1 MFLPS
6 KRIKKKK
13 KFWLNLLHKERTW
26 ILLSFVWPVL
36 LFYTGCESHI
46 AGGVAQCPRVNS
58 SFVDL
63 VSHFLTFRC
72 AKLFTSPPQQKWEAA
87 RGGGEILSSSRS
99 RPLKEKKSF
108 GVTMCACTRW
118 LYMRVYVYVRRRRRR
133 RAEAY
138 MAREKERAAAA
149 DPPSIESTRKKM
161 RFSSSSPALVHVWD
175 LWNDMYNVT
184 CNSSLYTAQEE
195 RKSVVWNRRE
205 GRGGLER
212 NKKKMDGLSNVYWK
226 TLVGRGVSSELTSL
240 SVVMEPQESWRKSS
254 SLPLISS
261 SSSFFFPSERFQQ
274 WRNEV
279 EHLPFPPTKKEKI
292 VRH

>member
-133 RAEAY
+133 RRAEAY

-161 RFSSSSPALVHVWD
+161 RFFFFFPCARARLRLVEWYVQCHLQLEPIHSTRGEKVRR
-175 LWNDMYNVT
+175 VE
-184 CNSSLYTAQEE
+184 QE
-195 RKSVVWNRRE
+195 RRE
-205 GRGGLER
+205 GGTRKKQEKDGWIVECVLKNSGRSRGLIR
-212 NKKKMDGLSNVYWK
+212 VDVAFRRDGTARVVK
-226 TLVGRGVSSELTSL
+226 EIVVSPSHFLLLLFLLPLRTFPT
-240 SVVMEPQESWRKSS
+240 VTKWGWTS
-254 SLPLISS
+254 SLP
-261 SSSFFFPSERFQQ
+261 P
-274 WRNEV
+274 N
-279 EHLPFPPTKKEKI
+279 
-292 VRH
+292 

>member
-26 ILLSFVWPVL
+26 ILLSLVWPVL
-36 LFYTGCESHI
+36 LFYTWCESHI

-72 AKLFTSPPQQKWEAA
+72 AKLFTSPPPPTKMGSSE
-87 RGGGEILSSSRS
+87 RGGEILSSSRS
-99 RPLKEKKSF
+99 RPLKEKKKVS
-108 GVTMCACTRW
+108 GSPCALAQDDCICVCT
-118 LYMRVYVYVRRRRRR
+118 YMYVVVVVVVVQRPTWRGRRREQQQQTLHRLNQL
-133 RAEAY
+133 
-138 MAREKERAAAA
+138 ER
-149 DPPSIESTRKKM
+149 KCV
-161 RFSSSSPALVHVWD
+161 FSSSSPALVHVWD

-226 TLVGRGVSSELTSL
+226 TLVGLIRVDVAFRRDGTARVVKEIVVSPSHFLLLLFLLPLRTFPT
-240 SVVMEPQESWRKSS
+240 VTKWGWTS
-254 SLPLISS
+254 SLP
-261 SSSFFFPSERFQQ
+261 P
-274 WRNEV
+274 N
-279 EHLPFPPTKKEKI
+279 
-292 VRH
+292 